1 MYAVW
6 VYKLFIFIVTTNNKY
21 IIAFTLGKYYTEFYN
36 SVHDHKDYKYT

>member
-6 VYKLFIFIVTTNNKY
+6 VYKLFILIVTTNNKY
-21 IIAFTLGKYYTEFYN
+21 IVAFTLGKYYIEFYN